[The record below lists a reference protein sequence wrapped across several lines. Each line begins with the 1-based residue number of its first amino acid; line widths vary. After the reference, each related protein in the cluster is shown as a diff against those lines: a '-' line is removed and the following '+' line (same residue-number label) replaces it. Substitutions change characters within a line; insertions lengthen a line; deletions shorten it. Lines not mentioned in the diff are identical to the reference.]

1 MTRSPTIAAFRRISA
16 VAALVVGMLV
26 GVAVVP
32 FGQPRVEAEP
42 AQPAYAGA
50 PYFAPGAVY
59 TKNFPDPSILFDP
72 GTDLYYAYGTT
83 TGGVNVPVMTSPD
96 AVTWT
101 ARSRHAISNPNGEY
115 HDGLP
120 DPSPPGWP
128 WQSGDARFPD
138 DLWAPGVAKLGSR
151 WVMFYALRENQ
162 AGRRC
167 IVYATSAGPAGP
179 YGDPKRFSCSGDP
192 LGSIDPQP
200 FTDPVTGVTSLVWKD
215 EGLVGS
221 HGQRIWAR
229 AITLV
234 DDTTV
239 AYAPGSETQFLLES
253 QNTWEAYVAESP
265 TPARLP
271 DGSLGLF
278 YSGNRWDS
286 DRYATGL
293 AVCPNVGFTWTPQC
307 TRVSSGPLLSRRAG
321 RVGIGGPS
329 ATVGRNGELLLA
341 THSWAE
347 GAPASYPANQ
357 RRLVVERVSQVDG
370 RIVISGDPGPV
381 GPAPPSTYVPATPVR
396 VLDTRN
402 GLGTTS
408 ARTLE
413 AGEVLALDLAG
424 RVPATT
430 SAVVLNLTVVA
441 PASGGFVTAYPCGTP
456 PNASN
461 VNYVPGQVVADLVTV
476 QVSPARGVCLYTYG
490 ATHLVA
496 DLQGTYDTSTA
507 GGFTGVVPSR
517 LLDSRA
523 STSLGAGGVVEI
535 PVRGRAGVSADATAV
550 AVNLTATGAA
560 RDGWLTAWPC
570 TASRPLVSNVN
581 FGAGTTVANA
591 AVVPLSATGSV
602 CVFAESPT
610 DVIVDVFGF
619 TGPTGTLM
627 RARAPVRLLDTRVG
641 GPPVA
646 AGRTITQSVVG
657 GTGAP
662 AGTMSV
668 VLTLTATDV
677 RGPGWLSVFPCS
689 AGGSPGEQTSNLN
702 VATGDTRAA
711 HVTVPVS
718 PDGTICIYT
727 RSASHMIVDLA
738 GSFG

>member
-1 MTRSPTIAAFRRISA
+1 MAAFRRISA
-16 VAALVVGMLV
+16 VLALAVGMLL
-26 GVAVVP
+26 GVALVP
-32 FGQPRVEAEP
+32 VGQPRAEGEP
-42 AQPAYAGA
+42 AQPAYVGA

-59 TKNFPDPSILFDP
+59 TQNFPDPSILFDP
-72 GTDLYYAYGTT
+72 VTDLYYAYGTT

-101 ARSRHAISNPNGEY
+101 ARSRHAIPNPNGEY

-138 DLWAPGVAKLGSR
+138 DLWAPGVTKLGSR

-179 YGDPKRFSCSGDP
+179 FGDPKRFSCSGDP

-307 TRVSSGPLLSRRAG
+307 TRVSPGPLLSRRAG

-357 RRLVVERVSQVDG
+357 RRLVVEQVSQVDG
-370 RIVISGDPGPV
+370 RIAISGDPGPV

-402 GLGTTS
+402 GLGTTT
-408 ARTLE
+408 ARRLE
-413 AGEVLALDLAG
+413 ATEVLALDLAG
-424 RVPATT
+424 RVPPTT

-476 QVSPARGVCLYTYG
+476 QVSPARKVCLYTYG

-535 PVRGRAGVSADATAV
+535 PVRGRAGVSADATAA

-657 GTGAP
+657 GIGAP

-727 RSASHMIVDLA
+727 RSASHMIVDLG